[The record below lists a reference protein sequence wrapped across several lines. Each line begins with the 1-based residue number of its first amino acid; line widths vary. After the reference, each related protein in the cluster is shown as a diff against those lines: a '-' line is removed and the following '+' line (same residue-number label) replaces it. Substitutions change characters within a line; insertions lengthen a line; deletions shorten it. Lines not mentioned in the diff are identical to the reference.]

1 MKDDAKKIETLKNK
15 YHGQLLAIKK
25 DFNIKICT
33 CVIYIYMYIHIVFE
47 KSTQLWILY
56 ATTSTAC
63 INKFQS
69 VE

>member
-47 KSTQLWILY
+47 KSTQL
-56 ATTSTAC
+56 
-63 INKFQS
+63 
-69 VE
+69 